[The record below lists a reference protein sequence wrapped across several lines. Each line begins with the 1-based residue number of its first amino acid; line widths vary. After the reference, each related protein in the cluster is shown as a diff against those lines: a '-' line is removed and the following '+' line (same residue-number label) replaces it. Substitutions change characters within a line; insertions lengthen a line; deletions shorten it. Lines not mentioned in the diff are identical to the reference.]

1 MTSVFPAPSA
11 LSPAYR
17 PALEGALWG
26 TALGDAL
33 GYPVE
38 NLSREQMLA
47 AHGADSSAAL
57 LAALASGELSVSDD
71 TQLTL
76 YTLDGLSEVLEWNN
90 DGQAA
95 DELACIWLAYL
106 RWYRGIGR
114 PEPANAP
121 FSLARPLDSFEAVTV
136 ERGPGRATLA
146 ALATGEM
153 QFMSK
158 NINPDALGTGALVRS
173 APFGFLPV
181 ADDATVVK
189 LSSHGAAL
197 THGHPE
203 AVVGASAYALLI
215 RYLLAS
221 HDTPEVTAPLAT
233 AVDEV
238 RTWLGT
244 VAGWEAL
251 PGDASRTL
259 SALDAAVAGASSGA
273 VEAITGA
280 EWTAPEVLA
289 YAVYLAL
296 VAEQAVLAGADA
308 AEQTRTAL
316 AAAVAT
322 DGDSD
327 SLASIVGALLG
338 ARFTS
343 AVFDADLLARINA
356 TGAIEHLLANWY
368 QQLGL

>member
-47 AHGADSSAAL
+47 AHGVSSPAAL
-57 LAALASGELSVSDD
+57 LAALAAGELTVSDD

-114 PEPANAP
+114 PEPTNAP

-136 ERGPGRATLA
+136 ERGSGRATLA

-153 QFMSK
+153 QCISK
-158 NINPDALGTGALVRS
+158 NVNPDALGTGALMRS

-181 ADDATVVK
+181 ADDATVIK
-189 LSSHGAAL
+189 LSSHAAAL

-221 HDTPEVTAPLAT
+221 HDVPEVTAPLAT

-244 VAGWEAL
+244 VAGREAL
-251 PGDASRTL
+251 PGDAARTL

-273 VEAITGA
+273 VEGITGD

-296 VAEQAVLAGADA
+296 VAEQAVQSGADP
-308 AEQTRTAL
+308 AEQTSIAL
-316 AAAVAT
+316 AAAIAT

-327 SLASIVGALLG
+327 SLASVVSALLG

-343 AVFDADLLARINA
+343 AVFDADQLARINA
-356 TGAIEHLLANWY
+356 AGAIEHLLANWY
-368 QQLGL
+368 KQLGL